1 MQPSYPMLRD
11 LLLGMAE
18 ERTPAA
24 LLARI
29 VAELAR
35 QPDIALARIWT
46 LAPGDQC
53 DVCPMREECPRHVP
67 CLHLVASA
75 GTPRAPDA
83 DWSRVDGHFRRFPLG
98 VRKIGRIA
106 EAEESLFVE
115 EIDAQ
120 SEWIARVDWAESEGI
135 RGFGGAPLLWQGEC
149 LGVLGVFTRTPFCA
163 DTVDWLRIIADHAAS
178 ALASSHAYAEIE
190 SLREQLALENEYL
203 REEVSEAKAP
213 GGIIGGSAAL
223 QSVLERIAL
232 VAPTNASVLIQG
244 PSGTG
249 KELVARE
256 IHRQSQRAEG
266 PLIQVNCAAIPREL
280 YESEFFGHV
289 RGAFSGATRDRAG
302 RFAAAHRGTLFLD
315 EIGEIPLDL
324 QGKLLRVLQEGSYER
339 VGEER
344 AREVDVRVIAATNR
358 DLREEVAAGR
368 FREDLYYRLDVFPIA
383 VAPLRERSDDILP
396 LAEHFLELDARRL
409 DKPPPRISAAD
420 RKRLLGHGWPGN
432 VRELQNTIERAMI
445 AWRGGPF
452 RIDLASDGPARVP
465 VTASESESIL
475 SERELRAL
483 ERENLRRALDET
495 DWKISGRGGT
505 AERLGIKPTT
515 LTSRVRKLGLVR
527 PRGQAAH

>member
-1 MQPSYPMLRD
+1 VQPSYPVLRD

-18 ERTPAA
+18 ERTPDA

-29 VAELAR
+29 VGELGR
-35 QPDIALARIWT
+35 QSDVALARIWT

-53 DVCPMREECPRHVP
+53 DVCPMREECPRYVP
-67 CLHLVASA
+67 CLHLAASA
-75 GTPRAPDA
+75 GTPRAQDE
-83 DWSRVDGHFRRFPLG
+83 DWSRLDGHFRRFPIG
-98 VRKIGRIA
+98 VRKIGCVA
-106 EAEESLFVE
+106 EGESLRVE

-120 SEWIARVDWAESEGI
+120 SEWIARIDWARSEGI
-135 RGFGGAPLLWQGEC
+135 RGFGGAPLLWQGEV
-149 LGVLGVFTRTPFCA
+149 LGVLGVFTRTPFCS

-178 ALASSHAYAEIE
+178 ALAGSRAYAEIE
-190 SLREQLALENEYL
+190 LLREQLALENEYL
-203 REEVSEAKAP
+203 REEVSEAKAS
-213 GGIIGGSAAL
+213 GGIVGESAAL
-223 QSVLERIAL
+223 QSLLERIAL
-232 VAPTNASVLIQG
+232 VAPTDATVLVQG

-256 IHRQSQRAEG
+256 IHRQSQRADG

-315 EIGEIPLDL
+315 EVGEIPLDL

-339 VGEER
+339 VGEDR

-358 DLREEVAAGR
+358 NLREEVAAGR

-383 VAPLRERSDDILP
+383 VAPLRERTDDIVP
-396 LAEHFLELDARRL
+396 LAEHFLAREARRL
-409 DKPPPRISAAD
+409 DKPPPRISESD
-420 RKRLLGHGWPGN
+420 RKRMLAHGWPGN

-452 RIDLASDGPARVP
+452 RIDLAAGATPRATPAAA
-465 VTASESESIL
+465 ASEPIL

-495 DWKISGRGGT
+495 GWKISGRGGA
-505 AERLGIKPTT
+505 AELLGLRPTT

-527 PRGQAAH
+527 SRGALPG